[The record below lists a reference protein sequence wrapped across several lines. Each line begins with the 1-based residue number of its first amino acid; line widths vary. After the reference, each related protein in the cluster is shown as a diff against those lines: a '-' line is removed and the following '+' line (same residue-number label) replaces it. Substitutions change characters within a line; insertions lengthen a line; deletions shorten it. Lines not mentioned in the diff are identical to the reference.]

1 MAKRRLMLTF
11 NEETLAEPIIYTL
24 GQQFNLITNICQA
37 NVTEDQGWCLLE
49 LEGQNEDIEAGIT
62 WAISRGVRVEPTN
75 G

>member
-49 LEGQNEDIEAGIT
+49 LEGQDEDIEAGIT
-62 WAISRGVRVEPTN
+62 WAISRGVRVEPIN

>member
-62 WAISRGVRVEPTN
+62 WAISRGVRVEPAPV
-75 G
+75 